1 MHNVAE
7 KLSFVELVERLAR
20 LRRFLLSEHKSGDA
34 ATRDVISVFHWAVQ
48 GILHSLDQIPAR
60 LVRCPAGR
68 ERQDFLR
75 GKWPMPMPTS
85 MRCTPA

>member
-48 GILHSLDQIPAR
+48 GILHSLDQIPALFAR
-60 LVRCPAGR
+60 DALLDENDRISCAENG
-68 ERQDFLR
+68 QCLCLLR
-75 GKWPMPMPTS
+75 
-85 MRCTPA
+85 